1 MTDITPKE
9 KLNKVILIELSL
21 LKNIN
26 LHDQKRYNT
35 AQKIWVICSRFAGPI
50 SFSSREGGG
59 GGCCAVKHHTSHS
72 PNRRH
77 NKISQPNPDQHHS
90 PDKCHNKIS
99 TNVTTSKKIIRGTFI
114 IFCVS
119 QKKS

>member
-1 MTDITPKE
+1 MTDITPIE

-26 LHDQKRYNT
+26 LHHQKRYNT

-59 GGCCAVKHHTSHS
+59 MLRRQTSHM
-72 PNRRH
+72 
-77 NKISQPNPDQHHS
+77 SQPQQTSQQNLN
-90 PDKCHNKIS
+90 KCHNQIP
-99 TNVTTSKKIIRGTFI
+99 TNVTTSKNYK
-114 IFCVS
+114 
-119 QKKS
+119 